1 MFVWLC
7 PIGKY
12 NHKRQKHQ
20 INRRTNNGNLSVN
33 QSLESNLYLAITQ
46 SNINMKKGT
55 IILLGVAALFLLLI
69 FNGCG
74 SYNNMVKQRN
84 NTEEAWA
91 KVQSKYQRRY
101 DLIPNLVNAVKG
113 SANFEKSTLTEITE
127 MRSRVGQAKVTWDDK
142 TSSPDAKIKAANE
155 MESSLSRLLVISE
168 NYPQLKSTEGFNK
181 LMDEL
186 SGTESRI
193 SVERDRFNEA
203 VNSYNTYIE
212 QFPRNIYAGLFN
224 FNRKTM
230 FESDKGAEKAP
241 TVNFE

>member
-20 INRRTNNGNLSVN
+20 IKSRTKSGNLSVN
-33 QSLESNLYLAITQ
+33 QSLESNLYLAVSQ

-84 NTEEAWA
+84 LTEQAWA
-91 KVQSKYQRRY
+91 NVESKYQRRM
-101 DLIPNLVNAVKG
+101 DLIPNLVNTVKG
-113 SANFEKSTLTEITE
+113 SANFEKSTLSEITE

-142 TSSPDAKIKAANE
+142 NSSPDAKMKAANE

-168 NYPQLKSTEGFNK
+168 NYPQLKSTEGFSK

-186 SGTESRI
+186 AGTENRI
-193 SVERDRFNEA
+193 SVARDDYNKA

-212 QFPRNIYAGLFN
+212 QLPRNIYAGLFN
-224 FNRKTM
+224 FTRKNM
-230 FESDKGAEKAP
+230 FEAEKGAEKAP
-241 TVNFE
+241 SVNFE